1 MMTVLY
7 TVIDK
12 SFYKIETYF
21 LIIYIHNHNTV
32 TMPTYQIRSQ
42 ITIDGKLHIRYG
54 KETYATREECEDMI
68 ELLNAASIGSSIHH
82 ATIRTAVEVLSEK
95 KE

>member
-1 MMTVLY
+1 
-7 TVIDK
+7 
-12 SFYKIETYF
+12 
-21 LIIYIHNHNTV
+21 
-32 TMPTYQIRSQ
+32 MPTYQIRSQ

-54 KETYATREECEDMI
+54 TETYATLEECKDMI
-68 ELLNAASIGSSIHH
+68 ELLNDASIGSSILH